1 MITIQGNGRVQ
12 TIVVI
17 ETLNQIIKQLKILL
31 CFEFQ
36 YGIIDEK
43 ENLLFKIEPQFFSI
57 IIIELPKLFNIKVHI
72 FDCSITIVDN
82 VSSTIDFEQQNYLF
96 TYYQLDVGNM
106 IIDEFA
112 RDRVKD
118 LQIINWTLRKEEQFW
133 KNNLGIFEV
142 PQFVKIN

>member
-1 MITIQGNGRVQ
+1 
-12 TIVVI
+12 
-17 ETLNQIIKQLKILL
+17 
-31 CFEFQ
+31 
-36 YGIIDEK
+36 
-43 ENLLFKIEPQFFSI
+43 
-57 IIIELPKLFNIKVHI
+57 LPKLFNIKVHI

-118 LQIINWTLRKEEQFW
+118 L
-133 KNNLGIFEV
+133 
-142 PQFVKIN
+142 